1 MCFFRY
7 QAADNPLQQ
16 SLKDFAL
23 LFFWHQFSVWWKRF
37 LPDIYQSS
45 VGPCSQIGSIPW
57 FPLLPHTHGSEDN
70 GRGGYFEGDF
80 LWQLAEGGHLFLA
93 HKNDKKPANHNFS
106 AFRAKIRPK
115 KYPTTFFEEG
125 GTYLADWKKRPN
137 RPFIRCTSGMSRA
150 FIFGKFFR
158 CFSHFQFLVLGA
170 DASGRGGRKLSV
182 AYSGRGQTF
191 FTFNS
196 LHARGIFC
204 CSNCVLSRYPIDTMY
219 FRPFPEL
226 CNADFND
233 CNVPE
238 TPPVISNA
246 GTPPE
251 KIVAS

>member
-1 MCFFRY
+1 MEFKVFFSLVCWSSSLPYPLRILLCCFFGTNSVYDEKGSFQIFINHLLAHVAKLVPFPDFHYCLIHMAMRIMGRVDILRGTFY
-7 QAADNPLQQ
+7 DNSP
-16 SLKDFAL
+16 
-23 LFFWHQFSVWWKRF
+23 R
-37 LPDIYQSS
+37 
-45 VGPCSQIGSIPW
+45 
-57 FPLLPHTHGSEDN
+57 
-70 GRGGYFEGDF
+70 
-80 LWQLAEGGHLFLA
+80 GGHLFLA

-158 CFSHFQFLVLGA
+158 CFSHFQFLVLG
-170 DASGRGGRKLSV
+170 RGGENFRLHTRGGGKHFLLLIHCMLGVFSV
-182 AYSGRGQTF
+182 VQNAF
-191 FTFNS
+191 W
-196 LHARGIFC
+196 
-204 CSNCVLSRYPIDTMY
+204 VDTMY